1 MRASDLK
8 TLPSSIGNLNKL
20 KGLGLYHN
28 GLQTLPDSITNLKKL
43 EQVDV
48 QGNALSDLS
57 EAVCQF
63 LDGVG
68 GKPT

>member
-1 MRASDLK
+1 
-8 TLPSSIGNLNKL
+8 LNKL

-57 EAVCQF
+57 EAACQF

-68 GKPT
+68 SKPT